1 MPSSSI
7 TSVTLGVDTH
17 EDVHVAAALDQLGR
31 RLGTLAV
38 PSTPQGY
45 ASLESWA
52 ASLGTIEQIGLEGAG
67 CYGAGLSRWMRQR
80 GHHIVEVNRPDR
92 QTRRRRGK
100 SDAVDA
106 EAAARAVQAGTATA
120 IPKTGDGAV
129 EMIRALRV
137 ARRSAMK
144 ARTQAVNQLKALIV
158 TAPDTLRGQLRG
170 LHRAE
175 LIRTVT
181 RWRPGAEPD
190 TLNTVTKFAMRSI
203 ALRYLQLNDE
213 ITELDRHLHRLVTQ
227 AAAELMAVKGLGAET
242 VAALL
247 IAVGD
252 NPERLR
258 SESAFAHLCGVA
270 PIPASSG
277 KTSRHRLNRGGDR
290 QANHAL
296 YMITVTRMAWEPRTR
311 AYVARRTAEGKTKSE
326 IIRCLKRHIAREI
339 YRLLVPRTPAQP
351 PSCRELATAA

>member
-1 MPSSSI
+1 MPAWSP
-7 TSVTLGVDTH
+7 G
-17 EDVHVAAALDQLGR
+17 
-31 RLGTLAV
+31 
-38 PSTPQGY
+38 PQV
-45 ASLESWA
+45 
-52 ASLGTIEQIGLEGAG
+52 LGTIDQAGLEGTG
-67 CYGAGLSRWMRQR
+67 CYGAGLSRWLQQR
-80 GHHIVEVNRPDR
+80 GHRVVEVNRPDR

-144 ARTQAVNQLKALIV
+144 ARSQAVNQLKSLIV
-158 TAPDTLRGQLRG
+158 TAPDTLREHVRG
-170 LHRAE
+170 LQRAE

-190 TLNTVTKFAMRSI
+190 TLVMVTKLAMRSI
-203 ALRYLQLNDE
+203 GLRYVRLSDE
-213 ITELDRHLHRLVTQ
+213 ITELDRHLNRLVTQ
-227 AAAELMAVKGLGAET
+227 AAAELMAVKGLEAET

-252 NPERLR
+252 NPDRLR

-277 KTSRHRLNRGGDR
+277 KTSRYRLDRGGDR
-290 QANHAL
+290 QTNHAL
-296 YMITVTRMAWEPRTR
+296 YMIAVSRMAGT
-311 AYVARRTAEGKTKSE
+311 THTG
-326 IIRCLKRHIAREI
+326 LRHS
-339 YRLLVPRTPAQP
+339 QDG
-351 PSCRELATAA
+351 

>member
-1 MPSSSI
+1 MPSTSN

-17 EDVHVAAALDQLGR
+17 ADVHVAAALDQLGR
-31 RLGTLAV
+31 RMGTLTI
-38 PSTPQGY
+38 PSTPEGY
-45 ASLESWA
+45 VSLESWA
-52 ASLGTIEQIGLEGAG
+52 TSMGTIEQIGLEGTG

-80 GHHIVEVNRPDR
+80 GHRIVEVNRPDR

-100 SDAVDA
+100 SDEVDA

-129 EMIRALRV
+129 EMIRTLRV

-158 TAPDTLRGQLRG
+158 TAPDTLRERLRG
-170 LHRAE
+170 LHRSE

-181 RWRPGAEPD
+181 RWRTGAEPD
-190 TLNTVTKFAMRSI
+190 TLTAVTKLSTRSI
-203 ALRYLQLNDE
+203 SLRYQQFNDA
-213 ITELDRHLHRLVTQ
+213 ITELDRHMHRLVSQ
-227 AAAELMAVKGLGAET
+227 AAPELMAVKGLGTET

-247 IAVGD
+247 IVVGD

-311 AYVARRTAEGKTKSE
+311 VYVARRTAEGKTKTE
-326 IIRCLKRHIAREI
+326 TIRCLKRHIAREI
-339 YRLLVPRTPAQP
+339 YRILVPHVPVP
-351 PSCRELATAA
+351 LPSQQALATAA

>member
-1 MPSSSI
+1 MLNSSG

-17 EDVHVAAALDQLGR
+17 AGVHVAVALDQLGR
-31 RLGTLAV
+31 LGTLTV
-38 PSTPQGY
+38 SSTPAGY
-45 ASLESWA
+45 ASFEAWVTG
-52 ASLGTIEQIGLEGAG
+52 LGTVEQVGLEGTG
-67 CYGAGLSRWMRQR
+67 CYGAGLSRWLRQH
-80 GHHIVEVNRPDR
+80 GHRVVEVNRPDR

-100 SDAVDA
+100 SDVVDA

-120 IPKTGDGAV
+120 TPKSGDGAV
-129 EMIRALRV
+129 EMIRAVRV

-158 TAPDTLRGQLRG
+158 TAPDVLREHLRG
-170 LHRAE
+170 LHRME

-190 TLNTVTKFAMRSI
+190 TLTTVTKLAMQSI
-203 ALRYLQLNDE
+203 AHRYLQLDDE
-213 ITELDRHLHRLVTQ
+213 ISELDRHLQRLVTR
-227 AAAELMAVKGLGAET
+227 AAPELMAVKGLGAET

-247 IAVGD
+247 VAVGD
-252 NPERLR
+252 NPGRLR

-296 YMITVTRMAWEPRTR
+296 YTITVSRMAWEPRTR
-311 AYVARRTAEGKTKSE
+311 AYVARRTAEGKTKTE
-326 IIRCLKRHIAREI
+326 IIRCLKRHIAREV
-339 YRLLVPRTPAQP
+339 YGLLVPRTPAQP
-351 PSCRELATAA
+351 PARDDLATAA

>member
-1 MPSSSI
+1 MPSSAS

-17 EDVHVAAALDQLGR
+17 ADVHVDAALDQFGR
-31 RLGTLAV
+31 RLGTLTV

-45 ASLESWA
+45 ACLESWHTNMGA
-52 ASLGTIEQIGLEGAG
+52 IEQIGLESTG
-67 CYGAGLSRWMRQR
+67 CYSAGLSRWMRQR
-80 GHHIVEVNRPDR
+80 GHLIIEVNRPDR

-100 SDAVDA
+100 CDVVDA

-129 EMIRALRV
+129 EMIRTRRA

-158 TAPDTLRGQLRG
+158 TAPDTLRERTRG
-170 LHRAE
+170 LHRTE

-181 RWRPGAEPD
+181 RWRTGAEPD
-190 TLNTVTKFAMRSI
+190 TLTAVTKLAMRSI
-203 ALRYLQLNDE
+203 ALRYQQLSGE
-213 ITELDRHLHRLVTQ
+213 ITELDRHLHRLVSQT
-227 AAAELMAVKGLGAET
+227 ATELMAVKGLGAAT

-270 PIPASSG
+270 PVPASSC
-277 KTSRHRLNRGGDR
+277 KTSRHRLNRRGDR

-296 YMITVTRMAWEPRTR
+296 YMITVTRMAWEPCTR
-311 AYVARRTAEGKTKSE
+311 S
-326 IIRCLKRHIAREI
+326 
-339 YRLLVPRTPAQP
+339 
-351 PSCRELATAA
+351 

>member
-1 MPSSSI
+1 
-7 TSVTLGVDTH
+7 
-17 EDVHVAAALDQLGR
+17 
-31 RLGTLAV
+31 
-38 PSTPQGY
+38 
-45 ASLESWA
+45 
-52 ASLGTIEQIGLEGAG
+52 
-67 CYGAGLSRWMRQR
+67 MRQR

>member
-1 MPSSSI
+1 M
-7 TSVTLGVDTH
+7 
-17 EDVHVAAALDQLGR
+17 R
-31 RLGTLAV
+31 
-38 PSTPQGY
+38 
-45 ASLESWA
+45 
-52 ASLGTIEQIGLEGAG
+52 SLG
-67 CYGAGLSRWMRQR
+67 
-80 GHHIVEVNRPDR
+80 
-92 QTRRRRGK
+92 
-100 SDAVDA
+100 
-106 EAAARAVQAGTATA
+106 
-120 IPKTGDGAV
+120 
-129 EMIRALRV
+129 
-137 ARRSAMK
+137 
-144 ARTQAVNQLKALIV
+144 
-158 TAPDTLRGQLRG
+158 
-170 LHRAE
+170 
-175 LIRTVT
+175 
-181 RWRPGAEPD
+181 
-190 TLNTVTKFAMRSI
+190 
-203 ALRYLQLNDE
+203 LRYVQLNEE

-311 AYVARRTAEGKTKSE
+311 AYVARRTAEGKTKTE

-339 YRLLVPRTPAQP
+339 YRLLVPRIPAQP
-351 PSCRELATAA
+351 PSQQDLATAA

>member
-1 MPSSSI
+1 
-7 TSVTLGVDTH
+7 
-17 EDVHVAAALDQLGR
+17 
-31 RLGTLAV
+31 
-38 PSTPQGY
+38 
-45 ASLESWA
+45 
-52 ASLGTIEQIGLEGAG
+52 LEGTG
-67 CYGAGLSRWMRQR
+67 CYGAGLSRWLRQH
-80 GHHIVEVNRPDR
+80 GHRVVEVNRPDR

-100 SDAVDA
+100 SDVVDA

-120 IPKTGDGAV
+120 TPKSGDGAV

-144 ARTQAVNQLKALIV
+144 ARTQAVNQLEALIV
-158 TAPDTLRGQLRG
+158 TAPAILREHIRG
-170 LHRAE
+170 LHRTE

-190 TLNTVTKFAMRSI
+190 TLTTVTKLAMQSI
-203 ALRYLQLNDE
+203 AHRYLQLDDE
-213 ITELDRHLHRLVTQ
+213 ISELDRHLQRLVTR
-227 AAAELMAVKGLGAET
+227 AAPELMAVKGLGAET

-247 IAVGD
+247 VAVGD
-252 NPERLR
+252 NPGRLR

-296 YMITVTRMAWEPRTR
+296 YMIAVSRMAWEPPTR
-311 AYVARRTAEGKTKSE
+311 AYVTRRTAEGE
-326 IIRCLKRHIAREI
+326 IRCLKRHIAREV
-339 YRLLVPRTPAQP
+339 YGLLVPRTPVQP
-351 PSCRELATAA
+351 PSRQEMATAA

>member
-1 MPSSSI
+1 LE
-7 TSVTLGVDTH
+7 TWATG
-17 EDVHVAAALDQLGR
+17 
-31 RLGTLAV
+31 LGTV
-38 PSTPQGY
+38 
-45 ASLESWA
+45 
-52 ASLGTIEQIGLEGAG
+52 EQVGLEGTS
-67 CYGAGLSRWMRQR
+67 CYGAGLSRWLRQH
-80 GHHIVEVNRPDR
+80 GHRVVEVNRPDR

-100 SDAVDA
+100 SDVVDA

-120 IPKTGDGAV
+120 TPKSGDGAV

-144 ARTQAVNQLKALIV
+144 ARTQAVNQLKALTV
-158 TAPDTLRGQLRG
+158 TAPDVLREHIRG
-170 LHRAE
+170 LHRMD

-190 TLNTVTKFAMRSI
+190 TLTTVTKLAMQSI
-203 ALRYLQLNDE
+203 AHRYLQLDDE
-213 ITELDRHLHRLVTQ
+213 ISELDRHLQRLVTR
-227 AAAELMAVKGLGAET
+227 AAPELMAVKGLGAET

-247 IAVGD
+247 VAVGD
-252 NPERLR
+252 NPGRLR

-296 YMITVTRMAWEPRTR
+296 YMITVSRMAWEPRTR
-311 AYVARRTAEGKTKSE
+311 AYVARRTAEGKTKTE
-326 IIRCLKRHIAREI
+326 IIRCLKRHIAREV
-339 YRLLVPRTPAQP
+339 YGLLVPRTPVHP
-351 PSCRELATAA
+351 PAREDLATAA

>member
-1 MPSSSI
+1 MGI
-7 TSVTLGVDTH
+7 
-17 EDVHVAAALDQLGR
+17 
-31 RLGTLAV
+31 
-38 PSTPQGY
+38 
-45 ASLESWA
+45 
-52 ASLGTIEQIGLEGAG
+52 IEQVGLEGTG

-80 GHHIVEVNRPDR
+80 GHRVVEVNRPDR

-106 EAAARAVQAGTATA
+106 EAAARAVQAGVATA

-129 EMIRALRV
+129 EMIRTLRV

-144 ARTQAVNQLKALIV
+144 ARTQAVNQLKSLIV
-158 TAPDTLRGQLRG
+158 TAPDTLRERIRG
-170 LHRAE
+170 LHRSE

-181 RWRPGAEPD
+181 RWRAGAEPD
-190 TLNTVTKFAMRSI
+190 TLTAVTKLAMKSI
-203 ALRYLQLNDE
+203 ALRYQQLSDE
-213 ITELDRHLHRLVTQ
+213 TSELDRHLHRLVGQ
-227 AAAELMAVKGLGAET
+227 AAAELLAVKGLGAGT

-339 YRLLVPRTPAQP
+339 YRLLVPRIPVHP
-351 PSCRELATAA
+351 PSQRDLATAA